1 MSKEAVVETPV
12 VKDAAPPEET
22 PPVKTD
28 EKPPEKKEHEPPEDG
43 PRWKEVYGKMKTFE
57 REIEEHKRLLRER
70 DEAIRLM
77 REHNK
82 DLEDSIY
89 EVKEKISIAERP
101 DPLDNPKEYDR
112 WMIEQAVRAIEKKA
126 KPEPVPQTTG
136 KPTEKILAQIEAMSD
151 AHDDYDEMAALAE
164 EDWKND
170 PVLKREIF
178 SSANPP
184 KTAYNYGKKKAA
196 GKKTERDKNIDK
208 SYVEPGGDPPGKPT
222 EGKPTP
228 EQKRVAK
235 ALGVPIDKYMEQV
248 KHIAKSRG
256 GE

>member
-1 MSKEAVVETPV
+1 MPKEAVVETPV
-12 VKDAAPPEET
+12 VKDAVPPEET
-22 PPVKTD
+22 PPEKTD
-28 EKPPEKKEHEPPEDG
+28 EKPPEPPPEH
-43 PRWKEVYGKMKTFE
+43 PRFKEIYGKMKTFE
-57 REIEEHKRLLRER
+57 RQLADKDADIEAL
-70 DEAIRLM
+70 

-82 DLEDSIY
+82 KLDDSISG
-89 EVKEKISIAERP
+89 VKDKISIAERP
-101 DPLDNPKEYDR
+101 DPLDNPKEYDK